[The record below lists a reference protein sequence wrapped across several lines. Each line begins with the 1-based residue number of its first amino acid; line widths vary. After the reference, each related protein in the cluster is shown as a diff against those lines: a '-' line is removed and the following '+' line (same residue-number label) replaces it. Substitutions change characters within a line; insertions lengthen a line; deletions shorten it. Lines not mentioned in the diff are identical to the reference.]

1 MRKIVRQVNIEV
13 DVEERMLEHAKI
25 VALRLRV
32 RTLRDMEVCRTLV
45 ILLLVRIVQRVSTKT
60 AVAEPVREP
69 ARRVRTRHLD
79 STTHLMVVDPT
90 VVPYLIAR
98 RLVQLGNIAAV
109 APVRVQVRVLRVQGF
124 LQISTGL
131 RPEVLRIRVVS
142 NHAIHPRVVLVTIS
156 LVVLV
161 RSVVSLVSYCNS
173 IDSITLLSLIHIA

>member
-1 MRKIVRQVNIEV
+1 MLIKRTTLKHQRSNTGTQRITKRHVPIVRKIVRQVNIEV

-32 RTLRDMEVCRTLV
+32 RTLRDMEVCRTFVL
-45 ILLLVRIVQRVSTKT
+45 LLLVRIVQRVSTKA

-109 APVRVQVRVLRVQGF
+109 APVRVRVRAHHVRML
-124 LQISTGL
+124 
-131 RPEVLRIRVVS
+131 LRIRTTLQTVVS
-142 NHAIHPRVVLVTIS
+142 RIRARTI
-156 LVVLV
+156 
-161 RSVVSLVSYCNS
+161 LVSR
-173 IDSITLLSLIHIA
+173 IVE